1 MADNELKLRVVVDAG
16 GAISVFNEL
25 GEEIKKTE
33 QNTKQAGQGFSD
45 FQAQI
50 VSLYSGLGLAKEAF
64 GAISGAIGTIG
75 HSIKEGARLA
85 DLEAGL
91 DNLAKKAG
99 TTASVLTGELNEAF
113 GETIENSE
121 LMRIANEGLI
131 AKLDPTAFDEIAK
144 AARSY
149 ADTIGG
155 DAKEEF
161 EAFIAGLARGDDRFL
176 KSRGILLDNEQAFKD
191 YAEQIGVAKDRLN
204 ELQKAEAIKAA
215 ATRALV
221 SQVDRLGE
229 VTNDAGDE
237 FERLRAI
244 LVNVRDQFYKSIGGS
259 QELAKQLSAVNDE
272 IEKLIQG
279 AKIWIEIINKSAGQT
294 LWETI
299 VGANDTAGYVFIKD
313 ILGEIADTVIN
324 TGDAL
329 DSAANSAGKLGD
341 TLVSVGD
348 VSGTIFGPG
357 NQEGQ
362 LEFAKNY
369 WATQDK
375 GAKVAADS
383 IRDARKA
390 AEEFQDEQE
399 QLRLEIL
406 NNGGFG
412 PGNDQGQIDFER
424 AKKASAGFFGYDIG
438 LDSGLETVLADSLS
452 DVAAT
457 AIKSAFSG
465 EALHNEDW
473 AQMGGSIAG
482 SISNHFLPGS
492 GPIAEALTEGLIGM
506 LDSADPSRLAR
517 QSVDKYFA
525 DLFDKNRL
533 QILIDGQLTEL
544 NDLVFNHGSFAEGTF
559 DDAFQGLEP
568 AAREAFSGVG
578 MAFEEMTGTI
588 SDIGGQ
594 LGSVLVN
601 NLGGDLNN
609 LQLLVSATGSSFE
622 DLRKAVVKAA
632 LDGRTSFLEAQSALN
647 GLGQLAE
654 NGIPGKIGA
663 VSEALRN
670 MQNAGS
676 TGGRVTIDA
685 LRDIGAEAL
694 ELGSHTLPELQ
705 AQLLASGESTAS
717 GIQTVMD
724 ALSHAG
730 IQSIE
735 NLANATDEQLI
746 SILSELES
754 KDFLQNMGNKVDELL
769 GKLNSIPE
777 KIESRVIINVESRGD
792 TKALEQAAA
801 LGPGQRTV

>member
-1 MADNELKLRVVVDAG
+1 MADNELKLRVVVDAE
-16 GAISVFNEL
+16 GAIRVFNDL
-25 GEEIKKTE
+25 GTEIKKTE
-33 QNTKQAGQGFSD
+33 QSTKEAGQGFSD

-50 VSLYSGLGLAKEAF
+50 VSLYSGLGLAKDAF
-64 GAISGAIGTIG
+64 AAVSGAIGTIG
-75 HSIKEGARLA
+75 HTIKEGSRLA

-91 DNLAKKAG
+91 ANLAKQAG
-99 TTASVLTGELNEAF
+99 TTASVLTDGLNQAF
-113 GETIENSE
+113 GGTIENAE

-131 AKLDPTAFDEIAK
+131 AKLDPSAFDEIAK

-155 DAKEEF
+155 DAKSEF
-161 EAFIAGLARGDDRFL
+161 EAFINGLARGDDRFL
-176 KSRGILLDNEQAFKD
+176 KSRGILIDNEEAFKD
-191 YAEQIGVAKDRLN
+191 YAEQIGIAKDKLN
-204 ELQKAEAIKAA
+204 ELQKAEALKAA
-215 ATRALV
+215 GTRALV

-237 FERLRAI
+237 FDRLKSI
-244 LVNVRDQFYKSIGGS
+244 LINVRDQFYKSIGGS
-259 QELAKQLSAVNDE
+259 EALSKQLRAVNDE

-299 VGANDTAGYVFIKD
+299 VGANDTAGFVFIND
-313 ILGEIADTVIN
+313 VLGKIANKVLT

-329 DSAANSAGKLGD
+329 DSAADGARELGD
-341 TLVSVGD
+341 TLNSVGEAGE
-348 VSGTIFGPG
+348 SIFGPG

-362 LEFAKNY
+362 LEFVKNY
-369 WATQDK
+369 WDAQEK
-375 GAKVAADS
+375 GAKAAANS

-390 AEEFQDEQE
+390 EEEFQDQQE
-399 QLRLEIL
+399 QLRAEIL
-406 NNGGFG
+406 SNGGFG
-412 PGNDQGQIDFER
+412 PGNTQGVADFKR
-424 AKKASAGFFGYDIG
+424 AKDARSGFFGFDIG
-438 LDSGLETVLADSLS
+438 LDTELESVLASSLS
-452 DVAAT
+452 GALSS
-457 AIKSAFSG
+457 AIKSAFG
-465 EALHNEDW
+465 GDALHNEDW
-473 AQMGGSIAG
+473 AQMGGSVAG
-482 SISNHFLPGS
+482 SISDYFLPGS

-506 LDSADPSRLAR
+506 FDSADPSRLAR

-568 AAREAFSGVG
+568 AAREAFAGVG

-588 SDIGGQ
+588 ADIGGQ

-622 DLRKAVVKAA
+622 ELRKSVIKAA
-632 LDGRTSFLEAQSALN
+632 LDGRTSFLQTQSALN
-647 GLGQLAE
+647 GLGELAQ

-663 VSEALRN
+663 VAEAFQN

-685 LRDIGAEAL
+685 LRDIAAEAL
-694 ELGSHTLPELQ
+694 ELGQHTLPELQ
-705 AQLLASGESTAS
+705 AQLLQSGVSTAS

-754 KDFLQNMGNKVDELL
+754 KDFLKNMGNKVDELL